1 MLKYLIEK
9 EFKQFVR
16 NEFLPRLVIILP
28 CIVMLILPWAADLEI
43 KNVNVSIVDN
53 DHSAYSTQLVD
64 KILASKYF
72 TLKNASSTYSQ
83 AIESVEKGDSDIILE
98 IPYGFESDFIR
109 ENISKLLISVN
120 TVNGTKG
127 LIGSSYLSM
136 VVKDFAEKLLD
147 EKGILPAQPAT
158 MNIPVIEV
166 ATKTL
171 FNPQMEYKVFMVPAL
186 MVMLLTL
193 ISGFFPAVNI
203 VTEKEKGTIEQLNVS
218 PVRKIVFIFA
228 KLIPYW
234 IIGFVVL
241 TVCFAIAYLMYG
253 LFPAGSFVTLYL
265 ISLIYIFAVSGLGLV
280 ISNYSDTLQQSM
292 FMMFFFLI
300 VFVLMSGLF
309 TPIRSMP
316 QWAQNITLFNPL
328 RYFIQAMRNI
338 YMKGSDFSEIAM

>member
-16 NEFLPRLVIILP
+16 NEFLPRLVIIFP
-28 CIVMLILPWAADLEI
+28 CIVMFILPWAANLEI
-43 KNVNVSIVDN
+43 KNIDVAVVDN
-53 DHSAYSTQLVD
+53 DHSKYSTQLVNTV
-64 KILASKYF
+64 LASRYF
-72 TLKNASSTYSQ
+72 TLKNASSTYAQ
-83 AIESVEKGDSDIILE
+83 AMEIIKKGDVDIILE
-98 IPYGFESDFIR
+98 IPYGFESDFVR
-109 ENISKLLISVN
+109 ENVSKLLISVN

-127 LIGSSYLSM
+127 LIGCSYLSM
-136 VVKDFAEKLLD
+136 VIKDFAEKLLD
-147 EKGILPAQPAT
+147 EKGVLLTQSTT

-171 FNPQMEYKVFMVPAL
+171 FNPHMEYKIFMVPAL

-234 IIGFVVL
+234 IIGLVVL

-253 LFPAGSFVTLYL
+253 LIPAGSFLTLYL
-265 ISLIYIFAVSGLGLV
+265 ISLIYIFAVSGLGL
-280 ISNYSDTLQQSM
+280 
-292 FMMFFFLI
+292 
-300 VFVLMSGLF
+300 
-309 TPIRSMP
+309 
-316 QWAQNITLFNPL
+316 
-328 RYFIQAMRNI
+328 
-338 YMKGSDFSEIAM
+338 